1 MFPFSPRGC
10 EAQGREPHVLEQ
22 RLLSPGLEGS
32 SQQLLRSGTQVR
44 QFPVP
49 QRDVVIRNGVRRRWL
64 PVLGGSRAGWVQRG
78 LGLAAVEGQV
88 GRTGEMPQQVLE
100 CALYRGAG
108 GWEQLSPSFCLLSPQ
123 GSFRLALCGVSYKPR
138 PGGGGSGDALS
149 GVQLTGVMGRGAAWG
164 RHDHSTHAHTNRSLH
179 GEPRPAASLQRRLRR
194 ADTQHWEGRGT
205 DLG

>member
-1 MFPFSPRGC
+1 MKRREENPVSWSRGC
-10 EAQGREPHVLEQ
+10 CPQGWRAAA
-22 RLLSPGLEGS
+22 S
-32 SQQLLRSGTQVR
+32 SFYAANAVGAGTQVR

-123 GSFRLALCGVSYKPR
+123 GSFRLALCSVSYKPR